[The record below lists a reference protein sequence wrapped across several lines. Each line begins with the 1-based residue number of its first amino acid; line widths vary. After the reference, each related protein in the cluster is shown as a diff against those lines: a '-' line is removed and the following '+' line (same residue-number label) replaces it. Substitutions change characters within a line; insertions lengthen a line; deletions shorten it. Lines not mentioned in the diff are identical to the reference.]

1 MSSMNSL
8 AALTL
13 CALLVISGQALAE
26 PQPDARQDADQ
37 MQQNLGLNPDQA
49 QKVRTIMQ
57 EQAGKR
63 RALEEETRKRLSTV
77 LNAEQM
83 DRLEKFGQQRDER
96 SGDRMGGH
104 IAEEL
109 KLTPE
114 QKSAVDKIFADTRGE
129 FEAMEKSNLDSGQ
142 RHAQMDALH
151 AKTRDKLA
159 KILNQDQL
167 ARFDEMHARHMSRR
181 EHMERH
187 EEWHACHRDDAGSDS
202 AQDNAPQSEPE

>member
-13 CALLVISGQALAE
+13 SALLVISGQALAE
-26 PQPDARQDADQ
+26 PQLDARQDADQ

-114 QKSAVDKIFADTRGE
+114 QKTAVDKIFADTRGE
-129 FEAMEKSNLDSGQ
+129 FETMEKSNLDSGQ

-159 KILNQDQL
+159 KILNPDQL
-167 ARFDEMHARHMSRR
+167 ARFDEMHARHMSHKDRMGKH
-181 EHMERH
+181 EDRH
-187 EEWHACHRDDAGSDS
+187 ERPSSDTGSGQDGAS
-202 AQDNAPQSEPE
+202 APESN